1 MLKTLF
7 IALALMSTAQA
18 ADEAKGSFLSDRPL
32 NPEEFTTPPA
42 ESMPRVLWFWHQTAM
57 TTVNFNCQRRI

>member
-32 NPEEFTTPPA
+32 NPE
-42 ESMPRVLWFWHQTAM
+42 
-57 TTVNFNCQRRI
+57 